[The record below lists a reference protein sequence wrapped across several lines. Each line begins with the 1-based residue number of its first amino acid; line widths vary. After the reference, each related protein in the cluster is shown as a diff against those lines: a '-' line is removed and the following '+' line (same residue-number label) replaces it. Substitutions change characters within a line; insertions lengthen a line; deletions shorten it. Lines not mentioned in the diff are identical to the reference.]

1 MNQVGTSSRPTPTDP
16 RIAGIILAA
25 GRSSRMGSPK
35 ALLTY
40 DGETFLARLVR
51 ILSTVCDPV
60 IVVLGHHAEALRA
73 HVPPPAKAVVNPDP
87 DRGQLSSLQTALNAL
102 PENAAGFA
110 FIPVDCP
117 AVSLDT
123 VHQLARTFLA
133 RDPETQFVIPRGPHG
148 KKKVARGHPVFASP
162 AIAREMLSLKP
173 TDEARTIVHAH
184 VPETQYVD
192 VTDPGIF
199 TDIDTPE
206 AYKALTKS

>member
-1 MNQVGTSSRPTPTDP
+1 
-16 RIAGIILAA
+16 
-25 GRSSRMGSPK
+25 MGSPK

-60 IVVLGHHAEALRA
+60 IVVLGHHAESLHA
-73 HVPPPAKAVVNPDP
+73 HVPEPAKVVVNPDP
-87 DRGQLSSLQTALNAL
+87 DRGQLSSLQTALREL
-102 PENAAGFA
+102 PTDAAGFA

-117 AVSLDT
+117 AVSPDT
-123 VHQLARTFLA
+123 VHQLAMTFLA
-133 RDPETQFVIPRGPHG
+133 RAPETQFVIPRGLHR
-148 KKKVARGHPVFASP
+148 KKQHEKKIARGHPVFASP
-162 AIAREMLSLKP
+162 AIAREMLALQP

-184 VPETQYVD
+184 VPDTHYVD

-206 AYKALTKS
+206 AYQALIDS